1 MKKIATVFTLTAL
14 LGLAGCGIDG
24 HNQAELRPVNATDD
38 RIYGDVG
45 GPARQTLN
53 QYKDASPDSLAA
65 AQAKIAKIRAKLFP
79 Q

>member
-1 MKKIATVFTLTAL
+1 MKKIATVFSLFAL
-14 LGLAGCGIDG
+14 LGLAGCGING
-24 HNQAELRPVNATDD
+24 HNQAELRPVNASDD
-38 RIYGDVG
+38 RVYGDVG

-65 AQAKIAKIRAKLFP
+65 AQAKVAKIRAKLFP